1 MPEKA
6 IPRGV
11 TVRVHDQGW
20 MDENGMKI
28 RMEKVWSR
36 RPGGLLKKP
45 ALLVLDQFRAHI
57 TEATKKRFK
66 EEKIYLA
73 VIPGGAYQP
82 VSTFGHFH
90 QQAI

>member
-1 MPEKA
+1 MHGRKWRE
-6 IPRGV
+6 
-11 TVRVHDQGW
+11 D
-20 MDENGMKI
+20 MD
-28 RMEKVWSR
+28 RKVWST

-45 ALLVLDQFRAHI
+45 LLVLDQFRAHI

-82 VSTFGHFH
+82 VATFGRFH